1 MSTETDKLTN
11 FSTKEIFT
19 QAESNALLT
28 KKKTIAEYVFA
39 DIDEILFDNKDEN
52 REQLFNDKKLK
63 IKWPIKNPI
72 ISNKD
77 KKNMTYHQ
85 YLNKKK

>member
-1 MSTETDKLTN
+1 M
-11 FSTKEIFT
+11 
-19 QAESNALLT
+19 
-28 KKKTIAEYVFA
+28 Y
-39 DIDEILFDNKDEN
+39 
-52 REQLFNDKKLK
+52 NDKKLK